1 MSLIFALILIFTAAL
16 VAAGTIGH
24 VVAENNMLRALLAV
38 RGDQIHAARRSA
50 RREGRLAAR
59 AQRRAEFSEARERAA
74 TRAETF
80 LRTREIILRAQV
92 AELEGRVRSA
102 EALLSV
108 AVAEAEA
115 EDGDSWEP
123 SPEDGDSFDVPSSW
137 GAGPDEVLDLI
148 REVRARMDAGW
159 WLDDEDDAPL
169 RAVAS

>member
-1 MSLIFALILIFTAAL
+1 MSLIFALIILFTAAL
-16 VAAGTIGH
+16 VAAASIGH
-24 VVAENNMLRALLAV
+24 VVAENNLLRALLAV
-38 RGDQIHAARRSA
+38 RGGQIHAARRSA

-59 AQRRAEFSEARERAA
+59 ARRRAEFSEARERASSYA
-74 TRAETF
+74 
-80 LRTREIILRAQV
+80 EIILRARV

-102 EALLSV
+102 EALLAV

-123 SPEDGDSFDVPSSW
+123 SPEDGDSFDVSW
-137 GAGPDEVLDLI
+137 GAGPDEILDLI
-148 REVRARMDAGW
+148 GEVRARMDAGW